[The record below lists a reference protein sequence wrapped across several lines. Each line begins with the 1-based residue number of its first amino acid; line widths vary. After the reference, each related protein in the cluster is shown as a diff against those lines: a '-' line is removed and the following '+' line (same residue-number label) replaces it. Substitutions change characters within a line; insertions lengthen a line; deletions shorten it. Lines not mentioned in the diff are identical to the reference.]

1 MFKAPLIL
9 CLSFKLLELMEKQSL
24 ENAQL
29 KREKAVVENDLLKTQ
44 VGQKAVFK
52 LGLQW
57 FEIFRIW

>member
-1 MFKAPLIL
+1 MLKAPLIL
-9 CLSFKLLELMEKQSL
+9 CLSFKLLELREKQSL

-29 KREKAVVENDLLKTQ
+29 KREKAAVENDLLKTQ

-57 FEIFRIW
+57 F